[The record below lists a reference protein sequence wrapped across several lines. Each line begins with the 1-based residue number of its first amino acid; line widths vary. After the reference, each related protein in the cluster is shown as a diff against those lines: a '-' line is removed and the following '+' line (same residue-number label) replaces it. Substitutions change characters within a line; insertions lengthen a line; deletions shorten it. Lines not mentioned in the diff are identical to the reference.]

1 MSHLSEF
8 LSSLVQEFSGK
19 EFTTED
25 LVNYVT
31 NGKTKTKKIEKVKK
45 KMKMTARQYFMTQE
59 TDIYKIKVTEQV
71 EKNKAANIIK
81 LTNDSEQ
88 EMLPENFLKV
98 MKSVMDNMS
107 SKDKKILDQKVEL
120 YPKFSSLIESN
131 IEWNKEHS
139 AEIESGDLD
148 KRSVDPIKISK
159 EKSQNEDSD
168 SD

>member
-31 NGKTKTKKIEKVKK
+31 NGKTKTKKVEKVKK
-45 KMKMTARQYFMTQE
+45 KMKMTSRQYFMTQE

-71 EKNKAANIIK
+71 EKNKAMNIIK
-81 LTNDSEQ
+81 KTKDCEQ

-98 MKSVMDNMS
+98 LKSVMDDMS

-120 YPKFSSLIESN
+120 YPKFSELIESN

-139 AEIESGDLD
+139 EEIESGDLD
-148 KRSVDPIKISK
+148 KRSIDPIKISK

>member
-31 NGKTKTKKIEKVKK
+31 NGKTKTKKVEKVKK
-45 KMKMTARQYFMTQE
+45 KMKMTSRQYFMTQE
-59 TDIYKIKVTEQV
+59 TDIYKIKITEQV
-71 EKNKAANIIK
+71 EKNKAMNIIK
-81 LTNDSEQ
+81 KTKDCEQ

-98 MKSVMDNMS
+98 LKSVMDDMS

-120 YPKFSSLIESN
+120 YPKFSELIESN

-139 AEIESGDLD
+139 EEIESGDLD
-148 KRSVDPIKISK
+148 KRSIDPIEISK